1 MSRELTLDEIKSLL
15 RVLSS
20 RLESAGH
27 NATFRLVG
35 GAAMALSGRD
45 RRVTQDIDASHSSA
59 ADVER
64 VVHQIAGERDLD
76 RDGLNSSAQ
85 AFIPVGA
92 SWVKVTLGE
101 GHNAY
106 IASPETLLAMK
117 LNSARERDIEDLSFL
132 VAKMGIEDPVEA
144 AKIADD
150 LYGDDDIAYSPLSR
164 EDAQIVA
171 SEAIGR
177 ARQKRL

>member
-15 RVLSS
+15 RELSS

-45 RRVTQDIDASHSSA
+45 RRVTQDIDASYSSA

-76 RDGLNSSAQ
+76 RD
-85 AFIPVGA
+85 
-92 SWVKVTLGE
+92 
-101 GHNAY
+101 
-106 IASPETLLAMK
+106 
-117 LNSARERDIEDLSFL
+117 
-132 VAKMGIEDPVEA
+132 
-144 AKIADD
+144 
-150 LYGDDDIAYSPLSR
+150 
-164 EDAQIVA
+164 
-171 SEAIGR
+171 
-177 ARQKRL
+177 